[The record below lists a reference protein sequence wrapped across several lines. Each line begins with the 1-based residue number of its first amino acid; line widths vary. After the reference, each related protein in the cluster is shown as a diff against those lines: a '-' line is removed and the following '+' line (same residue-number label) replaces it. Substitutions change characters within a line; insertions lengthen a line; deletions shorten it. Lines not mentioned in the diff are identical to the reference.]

1 MAKGSLRDREFKT
14 QQTERNAALK
24 ENTQRARE
32 EAVEEILRVEEEARM
47 RIEENEKEIY
57 CRFFFK
63 ENVRNPIW
71 ICRDPMIIFSDSRD
85 PMIIFSDSRD
95 PNRLP
100 KTP

>member
-47 RIEENEKEIY
+47 RIEENEKALKLSTAGFFLRKMLGT
-57 CRFFFK
+57 RFGS
-63 ENVRNPIW
+63 VGTR
-71 ICRDPMIIFSDSRD
+71 
-85 PMIIFSDSRD
+85 
-95 PNRLP
+95 
-100 KTP
+100 

>member
-47 RIEENEKEIY
+47 RVEEREKTL
-57 CRFFFK
+57 K
-63 ENVRNPIW
+63 LATN
-71 ICRDPMIIFSDSRD
+71 
-85 PMIIFSDSRD
+85 
-95 PNRLP
+95 
-100 KTP
+100 